1 VTAIINAM
9 RGAGGVLSVACC
21 ALVVALGVGASAAAA
36 PAYGP
41 PAGWPDLAPLVLANT
56 DFPGSRISSQGYVKP
71 DSDSLAEYD
80 RTILNARIAGKRT
93 FLVENDLDVFKRVSD
108 ADLLIAALPLGLQ
121 LEATRIGREFGNET
135 GFKITYTKVGKAQ
148 GLGAGNDSVGIV
160 LHMGTKAGEIRVIFA
175 VARLGS
181 LDSLIVFAGLPKAQ
195 LGITHAKLLARMSVN
210 RIRAGLLP
218 QNTAVPTITGTLAVG
233 QTLTAGTGTWLNFP
247 VTYTY
252 QWQRCDAAG
261 ANCAPI
267 PGATAQT
274 YVIGPGD
281 AGFTLE
287 VVVGATNVYGSAS
300 AASAPTGVVPPEG
313 PPPST

>member
-1 VTAIINAM
+1 M
-9 RGAGGVLSVACC
+9 RGAGRVLSVACC
-21 ALVVALGVGASAAAA
+21 ALVAALGVGASAAAS
-36 PAYGP
+36 PAFGP
-41 PAGWPDLAPLVLANT
+41 PAGWPDLAPLVLTST
-56 DFPGSRISSQGYVKP
+56 DFPGSRISRQGYVKP
-71 DSDSLAEYD
+71 DTDSLAEYD

-93 FLVENDLDVFKRVSD
+93 FVVENDLDVFKRTSD

-121 LEATRIGREFGNET
+121 LEATRIGREFGKDT
-135 GFKITYTKVGKAQ
+135 GFKVTYAKVGKAQ
-148 GLGAGNDSVGIV
+148 GLGVGNNSVGVV
-160 LHMGTKAGEIRVIFA
+160 LHLGTKVGEIRIIFA
-175 VARLGS
+175 VARLGT

-195 LGITHAKLLARMSVN
+195 LGIAHAKLLAHMSVA

-218 QNTAVPTITGTLAVG
+218 QSTAAPTITGNLAVG
-233 QTLTAGTGTWLNFP
+233 QTLTAVTGTWLNFP

-261 ANCAPI
+261 ANCAAI

-274 YVIGPGD
+274 YVIAPGD

-300 AASAPTGVVPPEG
+300 ATSPPTGVVPAEG
-313 PPPST
+313 PPPA